1 MRGFFAKFGL
11 EGFQSR
17 VSEYPGDVLHFD
29 VTDAGELGSER
40 SQGLEVPEADV
51 EADGYVVLSDR
62 WLVGILVMVESVAG
76 G

>member
-1 MRGFFAKFGL
+1 M
-11 EGFQSR
+11 
-17 VSEYPGDVLHFD
+17 
-29 VTDAGELGSER
+29 TDAGELCSER
-40 SQGLEVPEADV
+40 AQGLEVPEVDI